1 MLAPCESDL
10 FLLLENI
17 FFRKKRKKRKKKKHF
32 EMLLFCLYAKAFAE
46 VTFLVKE
53 AE

>member
-1 MLAPCESDL
+1 VNQTSSSSWKTYSSG
-10 FLLLENI
+10 
-17 FFRKKRKKRKKKKHF
+17 KKEKKGKKKHF

>member
-1 MLAPCESDL
+1 MLAPRESDL

-17 FFRKKRKKRKKKKHF
+17 FFRKKEKKGKKKHF